1 MAANVPPFAQLKW
14 AAQAPHSAPLVLA
27 SPHENPRIGGKIH
40 NFYKI
45 QAMSLTQ
52 RSPLASAYLR
62 FLQLARAVEALP
74 DGGFMD
80 ANESALLEA
89 VVLRWHEDRPMT
101 VREAINLSSLG
112 SPATLHK
119 RITRLRQKDMLTT
132 FSEPGDRRAK
142 FLIPTQQA
150 LDYFHHLGQSM
161 QQVQSM
167 NAA

>member
-1 MAANVPPFAQLKW
+1 M
-14 AAQAPHSAPLVLA
+14 PLT
-27 SPHENPRIGGKIH
+27 NR
-40 NFYKI
+40 
-45 QAMSLTQ
+45 T
-52 RSPLASAYLR
+52 PLASAYFR

-74 DGGFMD
+74 DGALMD

-89 VVLRWHEDRPMT
+89 VVLRWHEGHPMT
-101 VREAINLSSLG
+101 VREAINLATLG

-119 RITRLRQKDMLTT
+119 RITRLRNKALLDT

-142 FLIPTQQA
+142 FLVPTQQA

-167 NAA
+167 HLA